1 MRSLNSFRALS
12 GLGAALA
19 IAAQHLPKLLEHQI
33 LVIQVLIQGEQA
45 GVGVQQVGVEPE
57 GLCVG
62 RDRLGGAD
70 AVGKRDVRDRLVPE
84 GPWRVAHA
92 LGRAG
97 EEPQVDLAQNE
108 VGAGVVGVGA
118 NCPPRRPQ
126 RQVEEADGTVVVP
139 RLEVGSAPEKELVRR
154 RRLGVLRQ
162 HGWAG
167 QNVPRKG
174 HRGRRQDRSVGAGR
188 RADDAGGQRALPGRD
203 GAIAVRPR
211 RFLIEVLQ
219 VQLGL
224 VREGRAGLIRP
235 EKRVGP
241 VGRGWFAVRPGTR
254 SLPVVRRVEGHPVPI
269 DRKQPGQGV
278 GARRLRVA
286 PGENG
291 GVAAQID
298 QRPFAWEAL

>member
-1 MRSLNSFRALS
+1 MESALSARPNFRIAQIGPSVHRLPDRLHLELIQPVLDILFLGRHQVFPVVDALAEQLWVLS

-19 IAAQHLPKLLEHQI
+19 IAAQHLPKLLEHHI

-57 GLCVG
+57 GLRVG

-70 AVGKRDVRDRLVPE
+70 AVGKRDVRDRFVPE

-118 NCPPRRPQ
+118 NRPPRRPQ

-174 HRGRRQDRSVGAGR
+174 HRGRREDRSVGAGR
-188 RADDAGGQRALPGRD
+188 RADDAGGQRRCQAEM
-203 GAIAVRPR
+203 VR
-211 RFLIEVLQ
+211 
-219 VQLGL
+219 
-224 VREGRAGLIRP
+224 
-235 EKRVGP
+235 
-241 VGRGWFAVRPGTR
+241 
-254 SLPVVRRVEGHPVPI
+254 
-269 DRKQPGQGV
+269 
-278 GARRLRVA
+278 
-286 PGENG
+286 
-291 GVAAQID
+291 
-298 QRPFAWEAL
+298 